1 MPNGKADRAESG
13 VASLPWRVVP
23 GSIVCPV
30 RVEYLDSDGHVMHVR
45 PGSGLELEL
54 YERLISYRN
63 GAERNG
69 ET

>member
-1 MPNGKADRAESG
+1 
-13 VASLPWRVVP
+13 
-23 GSIVCPV
+23 V